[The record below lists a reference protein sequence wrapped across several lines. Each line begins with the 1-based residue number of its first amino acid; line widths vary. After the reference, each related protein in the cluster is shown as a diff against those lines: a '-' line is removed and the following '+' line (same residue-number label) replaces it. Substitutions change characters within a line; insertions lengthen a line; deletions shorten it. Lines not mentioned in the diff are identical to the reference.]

1 MALEGK
7 VCYFTFGRFQPPT
20 TGHKENFDGLKRAA
34 GSHDYRIYISQSCDG
49 GSSGAKN
56 KGQNPLPPDI
66 KLEYMNKMFPEHRG
80 KIFSGPKQPV
90 EILQDLMMAGYDEVV
105 FLVGSDR
112 VSAMQFLHKYNGKD
126 FSFRKIDIQSSG
138 SRDADGDTF
147 AISGTKMRRAAFAGD
162 FKTFRSGIPSALKDA
177 DCKKLMNEIKSR
189 LPDNFK

>member
-1 MALEGK
+1 MALDGK

-20 TGHKENFDGLKRAA
+20 TGHKDNFDGVKRAA
-34 GSHDYRIYISQSCDG
+34 GKHDYRIYISQTVDAK
-49 GSSGAKN
+49 GS
-56 KGQNPLPPDI
+56 NPLPPDR
-66 KLEYMNKMFPEHRG
+66 KLFYMNKMFPEHRG

-90 EILQDLMMAGYDEVV
+90 AILQDLMMAGYDEVV

-162 FKTFRSGIPSALKDA
+162 FKTFRSGIPRALNDN
-177 DCKKLMNEIKSR
+177 DCRALMMEIATA
-189 LPDNFK
+189 LPKNFK

>member
-20 TGHKENFDGLKRAA
+20 TGHAENFAGVKKAA
-34 GSHDYRIYISQSCDG
+34 GQHDYRIYISQTVDKK
-49 GSSGAKN
+49 GS
-56 KGQNPLPPDI
+56 NPLPPDR
-66 KLEYMNKMFPEHRG
+66 KKYYMDKMFPEHRG

-90 EILQDLMMAGYDEVV
+90 AILQELMLHGYDEVV

-112 VSAMQFLHKYNGKD
+112 VAAMQFLHKYNGKD
-126 FSFRKIDIQSSG
+126 FSFRKIEIKSSG

-162 FKTFRSGIPSALKDA
+162 FKLFRQGIPKALNDNDCRALMSEIVTNLPKDY
-177 DCKKLMNEIKSR
+177 K
-189 LPDNFK
+189 

>member
-1 MALEGK
+1 MAIEGK

-20 TGHKENFDGLKRAA
+20 TGHKENFDGVKKEA
-34 GSHDYRIYISQSCDG
+34 GSNDYRIYISQTVDT
-49 GSSGAKN
+49 
-56 KGQNPLPPDI
+56 KGTNPLPADI
-66 KLEYMNKMFPEHRG
+66 KLSYMNKMFPEHKG

-90 EILQDLMMAGYDEVV
+90 EILQDLMLAGYDEVV

-126 FSFRKIDIQSSG
+126 FSFRKIEIRSSG

-162 FKTFRSGIPSALKDA
+162 FKTFRSGIPVALKDA
-177 DCKKLMNEIKSR
+177 DCMKLMNEIKSR
-189 LPDNFK
+189 LPKTFK

>member
-1 MALEGK
+1 MALDGK

-20 TGHKENFDGLKRAA
+20 TGHKENFDGVKRAA
-34 GSHDYRIYISQSCDG
+34 GSNDYRIYISQTVDKK
-49 GSSGAKN
+49 GS
-56 KGQNPLPPDI
+56 NPLPPDR
-66 KLEYMNKMFPEHRG
+66 KKYYMDKMFPEHRG

-147 AISGTKMRRAAFAGD
+147 AISGTKMRRAAFASD
-162 FKTFRSGIPSALKDA
+162 FKTFRSGIPRALNDRDCAALMEEIKDA
-177 DCKKLMNEIKSR
+177 

>member
-20 TGHKENFDGLKRAA
+20 TGHKENFAGVKQAA
-34 GSHDYRIYISQSCDG
+34 GTNDYRIYISQTLDTK
-49 GSSGAKN
+49 GS
-56 KGQNPLPPDI
+56 NPLPPDR
-66 KLEYMNKMFPEHRG
+66 KLYYMEKMFPEHKG
-80 KIFSGPKQPV
+80 KIYSGPKQPV
-90 EILQDLMMAGYDEVV
+90 EILQDLMLAGYDEVV

-126 FSFRKIDIQSSG
+126 FSFRKISIESSG

-162 FKTFRSGIPSALKDA
+162 FKTFRSGIPRALSDN
-177 DCKKLMNEIKSR
+177 DCQKLMMEIAAS
-189 LPDNFK
+189 LPKNFK